1 MSNSSPCSKCV
12 SHMELMERATQL
24 SLGDC
29 VALQLPPDTPIE
41 ECKVFA
47 EALER
52 VLDKR
57 PLLIVGDDIQ
67 GLDEAAMN
75 AAGWYRK

>member
-1 MSNSSPCSKCV
+1 MSTSVPCNECF
-12 SHMELMERATQL
+12 SHRGLMELATKL
-24 SLGDC
+24 PLGDC
-29 VALQLPPDTPIE
+29 VALQLPADTPIE
-41 ECKVFA
+41 ECKAFA

-52 VLDKR
+52 VMDKR
-57 PLLIVGDDIQ
+57 LLLIVGDDIQ